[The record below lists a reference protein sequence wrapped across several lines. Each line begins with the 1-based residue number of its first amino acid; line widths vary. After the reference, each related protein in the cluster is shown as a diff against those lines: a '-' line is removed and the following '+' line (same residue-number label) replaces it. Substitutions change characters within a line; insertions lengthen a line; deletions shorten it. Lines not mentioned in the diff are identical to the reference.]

1 MDQVAVTA
9 FFQTLVQGL
18 LTGGLYALIGTGLSL
33 IFGVMK
39 VINFAHGDFLAIGM
53 FISLALFRAF
63 NLDPYLS
70 LLVAAPLGFA
80 LGFLIQRVVLSRL
93 GSRLEEGSML
103 ATLGI
108 GLIVSNT
115 LLLTFGAQ
123 PQNINVAY
131 ATQTVQFAGVQVSI
145 PLLVAGLGTLVVIA
159 GLNALLYRTELGRAI
174 RATAQN
180 PLGAELQGVKT
191 TTIQA
196 IVFGL
201 GVAFAAIAGVLLMPL
216 LYAYPTV
223 GENYTTKAFIVT
235 VLGVGAYTMTLLA
248 TPERV
253 PAFLGGP
260 VAPWWGALIGMLIA
274 TLIAAVWGGLTFRL
288 RGSYF
293 TLSTIAVALVL
304 RLIAINSEWT
314 GGSEGLFMPE
324 LPRFL
329 GLDLFDRKAEYWLA
343 LAFLALTLLITHLI
357 RRSRLGYAL
366 QAVREDEDGARAL
379 GIDPTRMKV
388 VAFMISAALTALGG
402 SLYAL
407 YLQAF
412 EPHTLLEMPISI
424 QIALMAIIGGRG
436 SIQGPVIGALL
447 IATLGELFRNVFSN
461 ANLLIYGVLILVVT
475 LFAPGGIMGL
485 FDRKS
490 SKLGTAR

>member
-1 MDQVAVTA
+1 MTTTA
-9 FFQTLVQGL
+9 LP
-18 LTGGLYALIGTGLSL
+18 
-33 IFGVMK
+33 
-39 VINFAHGDFLAIGM
+39 LARP
-53 FISLALFRAF
+53 RA
-63 NLDPYLS
+63 
-70 LLVAAPLGFA
+70 
-80 LGFLIQRVVLSRL
+80 
-93 GSRLEEGSML
+93 
-103 ATLGI
+103 
-108 GLIVSNT
+108 
-115 LLLTFGAQ
+115 LTFG
-123 PQNINVAY
+123 NVTLSLVVLAALLVY
-131 ATQTVQFAGVQVSI
+131 PFVFGKFMNFGVATLIFAGLAMAWNI
-145 PLLVAGLGTLVVIA
+145 LGGWAGQKSLGHA
-159 GLNALLYRTELGRAI
+159 AL
-174 RATAQN
+174 
-180 PLGAELQGVKT
+180 
-191 TTIQA
+191 
-196 IVFGL
+196 
-201 GVAFAAIAGVLLMPL
+201 
-216 LYAYPTV
+216 
-223 GENYTTKAFIVT
+223 
-235 VLGVGAYTMTLLA
+235 LGVGAYTMTLLA

-274 TLIAAVWGGLTFRL
+274 TLLAAVWGGLTFRL

-329 GLDLFDRKAEYWLA
+329 GLDLFDRRAEYWLA

>member
-1 MDQVAVTA
+1 MTTTA
-9 FFQTLVQGL
+9 LP
-18 LTGGLYALIGTGLSL
+18 
-33 IFGVMK
+33 
-39 VINFAHGDFLAIGM
+39 LARP
-53 FISLALFRAF
+53 RA
-63 NLDPYLS
+63 
-70 LLVAAPLGFA
+70 
-80 LGFLIQRVVLSRL
+80 
-93 GSRLEEGSML
+93 
-103 ATLGI
+103 
-108 GLIVSNT
+108 
-115 LLLTFGAQ
+115 LTFG
-123 PQNINVAY
+123 NVTLSFVVLAALLVY
-131 ATQTVQFAGVQVSI
+131 PFVFGKFMNFGVATLIFAGLAMAWNI
-145 PLLVAGLGTLVVIA
+145 LGGWAGQKSLGHA
-159 GLNALLYRTELGRAI
+159 AL
-174 RATAQN
+174 
-180 PLGAELQGVKT
+180 
-191 TTIQA
+191 
-196 IVFGL
+196 
-201 GVAFAAIAGVLLMPL
+201 
-216 LYAYPTV
+216 
-223 GENYTTKAFIVT
+223 
-235 VLGVGAYTMTLLA
+235 LGVGAYTMTLLA

-274 TLIAAVWGGLTFRL
+274 TLLAAVWGGLTFRL

>member
-1 MDQVAVTA
+1 MTTTA
-9 FFQTLVQGL
+9 LP
-18 LTGGLYALIGTGLSL
+18 
-33 IFGVMK
+33 
-39 VINFAHGDFLAIGM
+39 LARP
-53 FISLALFRAF
+53 RA
-63 NLDPYLS
+63 
-70 LLVAAPLGFA
+70 
-80 LGFLIQRVVLSRL
+80 
-93 GSRLEEGSML
+93 
-103 ATLGI
+103 
-108 GLIVSNT
+108 
-115 LLLTFGAQ
+115 LTFG
-123 PQNINVAY
+123 NVTLSLVVLAALLVY
-131 ATQTVQFAGVQVSI
+131 PFVFGKFMNFGVATLIFAGLAMAWNI
-145 PLLVAGLGTLVVIA
+145 LGGWAGQKSLGHA
-159 GLNALLYRTELGRAI
+159 AL
-174 RATAQN
+174 
-180 PLGAELQGVKT
+180 
-191 TTIQA
+191 
-196 IVFGL
+196 
-201 GVAFAAIAGVLLMPL
+201 
-216 LYAYPTV
+216 
-223 GENYTTKAFIVT
+223 
-235 VLGVGAYTMTLLA
+235 LGVGAYTMTLLA

>member
-1 MDQVAVTA
+1 MTTTA
-9 FFQTLVQGL
+9 LP
-18 LTGGLYALIGTGLSL
+18 
-33 IFGVMK
+33 
-39 VINFAHGDFLAIGM
+39 LARP
-53 FISLALFRAF
+53 RA
-63 NLDPYLS
+63 
-70 LLVAAPLGFA
+70 
-80 LGFLIQRVVLSRL
+80 
-93 GSRLEEGSML
+93 
-103 ATLGI
+103 
-108 GLIVSNT
+108 
-115 LLLTFGAQ
+115 LTFG
-123 PQNINVAY
+123 NVTLSLVVLAALLVY
-131 ATQTVQFAGVQVSI
+131 PFVFGKFMNFGVATLIFAGLAMAWNI
-145 PLLVAGLGTLVVIA
+145 LGGWAGQKSLGHA
-159 GLNALLYRTELGRAI
+159 AL
-174 RATAQN
+174 
-180 PLGAELQGVKT
+180 
-191 TTIQA
+191 
-196 IVFGL
+196 
-201 GVAFAAIAGVLLMPL
+201 
-216 LYAYPTV
+216 
-223 GENYTTKAFIVT
+223 
-235 VLGVGAYTMTLLA
+235 LGVGAYTMTLLA

-274 TLIAAVWGGLTFRL
+274 TLLAAVWGGLTFRL